1 MRWPLPHWL
10 YTIGSWR
17 ERTDSRQFVNER
29 VIESVESF
37 LSLSV
42 RKSYGDFSLDCEAD
56 FDNGVTAVFGP
67 SGSGKTTLL
76 DCIAGMISPDSGEI
90 WLQGSALFS
99 SGERVDLAPERRR
112 FGYVFQHG
120 ALFPHMT
127 VRENVEYGYALTPG
141 LGRRFEPDDVV
152 NLLGIAHLMRRDVKN
167 LSGGERQR
175 VALAR
180 ALAASPRM
188 LLLDE
193 PLASLDAAHRASIL
207 TYLRHVSEQ
216 LGTPMVYVSHSLSEV
231 MALASNTL
239 TLSRGKR
246 VAFGPTGG
254 VLAHPDVA
262 QIADYSTLE
271 NILEAEVVSTDTST
285 GTSMLKLGETVLVG
299 PPTSAVPGEQVTISI
314 RAGDIILSLGVPPK
328 TSARNAAP
336 SVIRELREVGG
347 RVLVYLD
354 IGEQFIAE
362 ITPASAY
369 ELGLVVGRDVH
380 VVIKSNSILV
390 FGSESDLGAVG

>member
-1 MRWPLPHWL
+1 MGKPR
-10 YTIGSWR
+10 YNTG
-17 ERTDSRQFVNER
+17 DSF
-29 VIESVESF
+29 ISF
-37 LSLSV
+37 RV
-42 RKSYGDFSLDCEAD
+42 RKSYGDFSLDCQAD

-76 DCIAGMISPDSGEI
+76 DCIAGMTSPDTGYI
-90 WLQGSALFS
+90 RVQGDSVYS
-99 SGERVDLAPERRR
+99 SDSRVDHAPERRR

-127 VRENVEYGYALTPG
+127 VRKNVMYGYALTPDSD
-141 LGRRFEPDDVV
+141 RRVDPNEVV
-152 NLLGIAHLMRRDVKN
+152 SLLGISHLMERTVKN

-180 ALAASPRM
+180 ALAASPRL

-239 TLSRGKR
+239 ALAAGRR
-246 VAFGPTGG
+246 VAFGPTDE
-254 VLAHPDVA
+254 VMARSDVA
-262 QIADYSTLE
+262 SYADYSTLE
-271 NILEAEVVSTDTST
+271 NIQEAEVVSSDPSMGTST
-285 GTSMLKLGETVLVG
+285 LRLGDTTLVG
-299 PPTSAVPGEQVTISI
+299 PPTTAVPGERVTISI
-314 RAGDIILSLGVPPK
+314 RAGDIILSLGVPPLM
-328 TSARNAAP
+328 SARNAAP
-336 SVIRELREVGG
+336 SVIRDLHEVGG
-347 RVLVYLD
+347 RVLVNLD
-354 IGEQFIAE
+354 IGDRFVAE
-362 ITPASAY
+362 VTPASAS
-369 ELGLVVGRDVH
+369 ELGLRSGQDVH

-390 FGSESDLGAVG
+390 FGSEADSGAI

>member
-1 MRWPLPHWL
+1 MGKPR
-10 YTIGSWR
+10 YNTG
-17 ERTDSRQFVNER
+17 DSF
-29 VIESVESF
+29 ISF
-37 LSLSV
+37 RV
-42 RKSYGDFSLDCEAD
+42 RKSYGDFSLDCQAD

-76 DCIAGMISPDSGEI
+76 DCIAGMTSPDTGYI
-90 WLQGSALFS
+90 RVQGDSVYS
-99 SGERVDLAPERRR
+99 SDSRVDHAPERRR

-127 VRENVEYGYALTPG
+127 VRKNVMYGYALTPDSD
-141 LGRRFEPDDVV
+141 RRVDPNEVV
-152 NLLGIAHLMRRDVKN
+152 SLLGISHLMERTVKN

-180 ALAASPRM
+180 ALAASPRL

-239 TLSRGKR
+239 ALAAGRR
-246 VAFGPTGG
+246 VAYGPTDE
-254 VLAHPDVA
+254 VMARSDVA
-262 QIADYSTLE
+262 SYADYSTLE
-271 NILEAEVVSTDTST
+271 NIQEAEVVSSDPSMGTST
-285 GTSMLKLGETVLVG
+285 LRLGDTTLVG
-299 PPTSAVPGEQVTISI
+299 PPTTAVPGERVTISI
-314 RAGDIILSLGVPPK
+314 RAGDIILSLGVPPLM
-328 TSARNAAP
+328 SARNAAP
-336 SVIRELREVGG
+336 SVIRDLHEVGG
-347 RVLVYLD
+347 RVLVNLD
-354 IGEQFIAE
+354 IGDRFVAE
-362 ITPASAY
+362 VTPASAS
-369 ELGLVVGRDVH
+369 ELGLRSGQDVH

-390 FGSESDLGAVG
+390 FGSEADSGAVGE

>member
-1 MRWPLPHWL
+1 M
-10 YTIGSWR
+10 
-17 ERTDSRQFVNER
+17 
-29 VIESVESF
+29 VEQHRKKRDSF
-37 LSLSV
+37 LSFSV
-42 RKSYGDFSLDCEAD
+42 KKSYKGFALECEAE
-56 FDNGVTAVFGP
+56 FDDGVTAVFGP

-76 DCIAGMISPDSGEI
+76 DCIAGMTSPDLGEI
-90 WLQGSALFS
+90 RVQAEPLYS
-99 SGERVDLAPERRR
+99 SSSRVDVAPEKRR

-127 VRENVEYGYALTPG
+127 VRENVLYGYALTPVAE
-141 LGRRFEPDDVV
+141 RRFEPYDIAS
-152 NLLGIAHLMRRDVKN
+152 LLGISHLMDRSARN

-216 LGTPMVYVSHSLSEV
+216 LGIPMLYVSHSLSEV

-239 TLSRGKR
+239 AISDGRR
-246 VAFGPTGG
+246 VAYGPT
-254 VLAHPDVA
+254 VEVMARPDVA
-262 QIADYSTLE
+262 RIADYSTLE
-271 NILEAEVVSTDTST
+271 NILEAEVVSTDVET
-285 GTSMLKLGETVLVG
+285 GTSTLRLGDTVLVG
-299 PPTSAVPGEQVTISI
+299 PPTSAVPGERATISI
-314 RAGDIILSLGVPPK
+314 RAGDVILSLGVPPL

-336 SVIRELREVGG
+336 SVIRELHEVGG

-354 IGEQFIAE
+354 IGDRFVAE
-362 ITPASAY
+362 VTPASAS
-369 ELGLVVGRDVH
+369 ELGLRVGQDVH
-380 VVIKSNSILV
+380 LVMKSNSILV
-390 FGSESDLGAVG
+390 FGSESDPGAVG

>member
-1 MRWPLPHWL
+1 MNTLV
-10 YTIGSWR
+10 GK
-17 ERTDSRQFVNER
+17 
-29 VIESVESF
+29 SVESF
-37 LSLSV
+37 LRLRV
-42 RKSYGDFSLDCEAD
+42 NKSYGDFSLDCEAE
-56 FDNGVTAVFGP
+56 FDDGVTAVFGP

-76 DCIAGMISPDSGEI
+76 DCIAGMASPDSGEI
-90 WLQGSALFS
+90 RLQGSPLYS
-99 SGERVDLAPERRR
+99 SGERVDLAPEKRR

-127 VRENVEYGYALTPG
+127 VLENVLYGYVLTPVG
-141 LGRRFEPDDVV
+141 ERRFEPEEVV
-152 NLLGIAHLMRRDVKN
+152 NLLGISHLMDRGVKN

-180 ALAASPRM
+180 ALASSPRM

-216 LGTPMVYVSHSLSEV
+216 LETPMVYVSHSLSEV

-239 TLSRGKR
+239 ALSQGKR
-246 VAFGPTGG
+246 VAFGPTGE
-254 VLAHPDVA
+254 VMAHPDVA

-271 NILEAEVVSTDTST
+271 NILEAEIVSTDAST
-285 GTSMLKLGETVLVG
+285 GTSMLRLGDTVLVG
-299 PPTSAVPGEQVTISI
+299 PPTSAVPGEQVTMSI

-336 SVIRELREVGG
+336 SVIRDIREVGG
-347 RVLVYLD
+347 RVLIYLD

-362 ITPASAY
+362 VTPASAH
-369 ELGLVVGRDVH
+369 ELGLAVGSDVH

-390 FGSESDLGAVG
+390 FGSEADPGAVG